1 MAGHSSGCIAATQH
15 LHIATVLPC
24 LGHIKAPEAESL
36 LCCCAAV
43 CPGADCLYD
52 CDIPSDVQY
61 LHVQL
66 VAKELPPLDFV
77 REVARA
83 ANNFWA
89 KHPDLYIA
97 IHCAYGTY
105 AQSWAVD

>member
-1 MAGHSSGCIAATQH
+1 MT
-15 LHIATVLPC
+15 P
-24 LGHIKAPEAESL
+24 
-36 LCCCAAV
+36 CCAAV
-43 CPGADCLYD
+43 PLFRCADCLYD

-66 VAKELPPLDFV
+66 VAKELPPLEFV

-97 IHCAYGTY
+97 IHCAYGG
-105 AQSWAVD
+105 